1 MKKILSLLLVL
12 TMVFSLSSTS
22 FAAAGDS
29 VPASG
34 EEEIDK
40 YTYSLEKSND
50 YNTDM
55 MKHWISG
62 VVNIGSKNVELRWEE
77 P

>member
-34 EEEIDK
+34 EEEIDNFYICSIWK
-40 YTYSLEKSND
+40 KEFTVFPAL
-50 YNTDM
+50 
-55 MKHWISG
+55 
-62 VVNIGSKNVELRWEE
+62 
-77 P
+77 